1 MLIGG
6 FDPHDGKPS
15 LYQTDPSGTF
25 SEWKANATGRNSK
38 TVMEYLEKH
47 YDETP
52 HDEKGSVNLAIRS
65 LLEVVE
71 SGNKNI
77 EVAVLKNKKPMRFLS
92 EEEIQQYIDE
102 IEKEKQKN

>member
-6 FDPHDGKPS
+6 FDPHDGHPS

-25 SEWKANATGRNSK
+25 SEWNANATGRNSK

-47 YDETP
+47 YEESQ
-52 HDEKGSVNLAIRS
+52 HDEKGSVDLAIRS

-77 EVAVLKNKKPMRFLS
+77 EVAVMKNKQPLRFLS
-92 EEEIQQYIDE
+92 EEEIQEYINN
-102 IEKEKQKN
+102 IEKK